1 MGFQDNAGGIVLDA
15 ALTDIGRKRMA
26 QGNFKID
33 KFALGDDEIDYELYI
48 PAIGTGS
55 EDFSKLDNTPIM
67 EAFGGQNSNINYG
80 LQNYIREDILHLPE
94 LNINMLIEESATSHT
109 DGFYYFAVNTQ
120 TARKLETQ
128 LGGRQYVLQNNKIEQ
143 TKIVIES
150 GILSE
155 PGTIYPTLINK
166 ERYLAQMGLY
176 DKYFVAYCDD
186 RYVDMLL
193 TSPEN
198 SIFKNDIAD
207 NLYMNFEPLQ
217 ETIKVSLPSI
227 DDNHSSYRIAATD
240 NGVIDY
246 SIEDTEGGTPV
257 ITHTGQIHSSI
268 AGPRSGIFALNFKV
282 LNEMTSDSNNTPDYR
297 YTKFGT
303 TSNALFGGSDLYDF
317 IDTTIYIQ
325 ALSSDAR
332 INIPIRIVRYA
343 GT

>member
-26 QGNFKID
+26 QGNFRVD
-33 KFALGDDEIDYELYI
+33 KFALGDDEIDYSLYV
-48 PAIGTGS
+48 PAIGTAS
-55 EDFSKLDNTPIM
+55 EDFSKLDAAPIM

-80 LQNYIREDILHLPE
+80 LQNFIREDILHLPS
-94 LNINMLIEESATSHT
+94 LSINTIIDESATPHT
-109 DGFYYFAVNTQ
+109 DEFYYFAVNTE
-120 TARKLETQ
+120 TARKLEAE
-128 LGGRQYVLQNNKIEQ
+128 LGGRNYVLENNTIEK
-143 TKIVIES
+143 TKIIIES
-150 GILSE
+150 GIDCDSGE
-155 PGTIYPTLINK
+155 IYPTTINK
-166 ERYLAQMGLY
+166 ERYIAQMGLY
-176 DKYFVAYCDD
+176 DKYFIAYCDD
-186 RYVDMLL
+186 RFVDKLL
-193 TSPEN
+193 TSPED

-217 ETIKVSLPSI
+217 ETIKVSLPAI

-246 SIEDTEGGTPV
+246 SIEDIEGGTPT
-257 ITHTGQIHSSI
+257 ITHTGENYSSI
-268 AGPRSGIFALNFKV
+268 FGPRSGIFATNFKV
-282 LNEMTSDSNNTPDYR
+282 LNEMTSDSNNEPDYR

-332 INIPIRIVRYA
+332 ISIPIRIVRYA

>member
-15 ALTDIGRKRMA
+15 VLTDIGRKRMA
-26 QGNFKID
+26 QGSFRID
-33 KFALGDDEIDYELYI
+33 KFALGDDEIDYSLYTA
-48 PAIGTGS
+48 PTGS
-55 EDFSKLDNTPIM
+55 EIEDFSKLENAPIM
-67 EAFGGQNSNINYG
+67 EAFGGQNSNINHG
-80 LQNYIREDILHLPE
+80 LQNFIREDILHLPD
-94 LNINMLIEESATSHT
+94 LSINTAIEESATAHT
-109 DGFYYFAVNTQ
+109 DSFYYFAVNTE
-120 TARKLETQ
+120 TARKLETE
-128 LGGRQYVLQNNKIEQ
+128 LGGRNYVLQNNKLDQ

-150 GILSE
+150 GIDCESGE
-155 PGTIYPTLINK
+155 IYPTLINK

-176 DKYFVAYCDD
+176 DKYFIAYCDD
-186 RYVDMLL
+186 RFVDKLL
-193 TSPEN
+193 TSPEDSN
-198 SIFKNDIAD
+198 FKNDIAD

-217 ETIKVSLPSI
+217 ETVKVSLPSI

-246 SIEDTEGGTPV
+246 SIEDTEGGTPTIV
-257 ITHTGQIHSSI
+257 HTGEKYSSI
-268 AGPRSGIFALNFKV
+268 FGPRSGIFAFNFKV
-282 LNEMTSDSNNTPDYR
+282 LNEMTSDSNNSPDYR

-332 INIPIRIVRYA
+332 ISIPIRIVRYA